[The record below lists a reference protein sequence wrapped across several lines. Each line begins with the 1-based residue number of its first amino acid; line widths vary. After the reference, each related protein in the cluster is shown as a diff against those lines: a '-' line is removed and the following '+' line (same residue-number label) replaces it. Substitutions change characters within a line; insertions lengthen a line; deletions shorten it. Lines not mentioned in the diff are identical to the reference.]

1 MPGSFGATDN
11 DNGAFATTKAT
22 DKFGV
27 FGFNEATSPPT
38 GGGAGGA
45 GVFGLS
51 VSPGA
56 AGVFG
61 SNNSAKGVGVQG
73 NGPEVG
79 VSGFSA
85 QAVGVRG
92 VTQSSG
98 NFGVFGSNDSSAAPT
113 GGGAGGSGV
122 FGLSVSP
129 GGAGVFGSNNSAKG
143 VGVQGNGPDAGVSGF
158 SDGGAGVMAQSRTG
172 TGLVARGG
180 HLAAVFDGDV
190 EVTGDIKLTHGD
202 CAEEFSVIDATV
214 AEPGT
219 VMIVDETGL
228 LRPSLR
234 DYDTRVAGIV
244 SGAGSYQ
251 PALTLDHR
259 SASVEPRC
267 AIAMMGKVYC
277 KVDADQGAIMVGD
290 LLTTSPTI
298 GHAMRAADKVRAFGA
313 VIGKALQPIARGRG
327 MITVLVS
334 LQ

>member
-1 MPGSFGATDN
+1 MPGSFGVSDN

-27 FGFNEATSPPT
+27 FGFNEATGAPT

-92 VTQSSG
+92 ITQSSG
-98 NFGVFGSNDSSAAPT
+98 NFGVFGSNNSSDAPT
-113 GGGAGGSGV
+113 GGGAGGAGV
-122 FGLSVSP
+122 FGLSISP

-143 VGVQGNGPDAGVSGF
+143 VGVQGNGPDSGVSGF
-158 SDGGAGVMAQSRTG
+158 SDGGAGVLAQSKTG

-180 HLAAVFDGDV
+180 HLAAVLDGDV
-190 EVTGDIKLTHGD
+190 EVTGDIKLKHGD
-202 CAEEFSVIDATV
+202 CAEEFGVIDTAV

-219 VMIVDETGL
+219 VMIVDDAGT
-228 LRPSLR
+228 LRPSGR
-234 DYDTRVAGIV
+234 EYDTCVAGIV

-259 SASVEPRC
+259 SDSVEPRC
-267 AIAMMGKVYC
+267 VIALMGKVYC
-277 KVDADQGAIMVGD
+277 KVDADQGAIRVGD
-290 LLTTSPTI
+290 LLTTSSTA
-298 GHAMRAADKVRAFGA
+298 GHAMKAADKARAFGA
-313 VIGKALQPIARGRG
+313 VIGKALQPISSGKGLIA
-327 MITVLVS
+327 VLVS